1 MKSMN
6 KHMGKV
12 DFKES
17 EEAQVDVPASQN
29 GSSQASERVTR
40 RDAKSGDY

>member
-17 EEAQVDVPASQN
+17 EDAQVDAPASRN
-29 GSSQASERVTR
+29 DASPGSERTSR
-40 RDAKSGDY
+40 TDA